1 MDYLFKEINNGSLKG
16 TKNLYTCTMPSV
28 MLCILNQVK

>member
-1 MDYLFKEINNGSLKG
+1 MDYLFKEANNSLLKD